1 MSKRDNMDLSYYPG
15 CTLKTKAK
23 GLEDSAI
30 ASLKALGI
38 NLLEVP
44 RWNCCGV
51 TYSLADDDLVHHLA
65 PVRNLMRVM
74 EQGSKRLGVLCS
86 FCYNSLKRANL
97 LMKNDQQ
104 KRKTLNDFMEEEKHY
119 NGEVEVVHILEVL
132 RDDVGWENIAEKV
145 KVPLKGL
152 KVAPYY
158 GCTLLRPQE
167 VAIDHME
174 RPTILRS
181 LMETIGAEAV
191 EFPYE
196 TECCGSFQI
205 IGNPDHVTQRV
216 WDILSS
222 ALRSGA
228 EALVLTCPLCHFNL
242 GERQRELAQRY
253 GDFQGMPIFYF
264 SQLLAISLGIDPEVC
279 HFELNYGNPFS
290 LLKSKKLIS

>member
-1 MSKRDNMDLSYYPG
+1 
-15 CTLKTKAK
+15 
-23 GLEDSAI
+23 
-30 ASLKALGI
+30 
-38 NLLEVP
+38 
-44 RWNCCGV
+44 
-51 TYSLADDDLVHHLA
+51 
-65 PVRNLMRVM
+65 
-74 EQGSKRLGVLCS
+74 
-86 FCYNSLKRANL
+86 
-97 LMKNDQQ
+97 MKNDQQ

-132 RDDVGWENIAEKV
+132 RDDLGWANIAEKV

-167 VAIDHME
+167 VAIDHVE

-181 LMETIGAEAV
+181 LLETVGAEAID
-191 EFPYE
+191 FPYA

-205 IGNPDHVTQRV
+205 IGNPDHVAQRV
-216 WDILSS
+216 RDILSS

-253 GDFQGMPIFYF
+253 SDFQGMPIFYF
-264 SQLLAISLGIDPEVC
+264 SQLLAVSLGIEPEVY
-279 HFELNYGNPFS
+279 HFELNYGNPLS

>member
-1 MSKRDNMDLSYYPG
+1 LSYYPG

-74 EQGSKRLGVLCS
+74 EQGSKKVGVLCS
-86 FCYNSLKRANL
+86 FCYNSLTRANL

-132 RDDVGWENIAEKV
+132 RDDLGWANIAEKI

-167 VAIDHME
+167 VAIDHVE

-181 LMETIGAEAV
+181 LLETVGAEAV
-191 EFPYE
+191 DFPYA

-205 IGNPDHVTQRV
+205 IGNPDHVAQRV
-216 WDILSS
+216 RDILSS

-253 GDFQGMPIFYF
+253 SDFQGMPIFYF
-264 SQLLAISLGIDPEVC
+264 SQLLAISLGIEPQVC
-279 HFELNYGNPFS
+279 HFELNYGAPLS